1 MQRPNC
7 GCQGTVVEKSK
18 RKVTRSVTLCTTL
31 QNPQSLDVCK
41 KKKKPRKQTKNTRVH
56 SRSSYKLGEF
66 PTFPCLYLKQRSW
79 KESAKGLEIFQQVW
93 KVHDW
98 EGPWPISKPAKP
110 LPNPFPL
117 GSPAF
122 LFPAIDLIK
131 KEKGIPWPLNLRS
144 QCTTKTLCWS
154 AKGKQN
160 AVA

>member
-1 MQRPNC
+1 MGAKAQWLKNPR
-7 GCQGTVVEKSK
+7 GRLQGQLHCAL
-18 RKVTRSVTLCTTL
+18 LCKIHS
-31 QNPQSLDVCK
+31 PWMFV
-41 KKKKPRKQTKNTRVH
+41 KKKKPRKQTRNTRVH